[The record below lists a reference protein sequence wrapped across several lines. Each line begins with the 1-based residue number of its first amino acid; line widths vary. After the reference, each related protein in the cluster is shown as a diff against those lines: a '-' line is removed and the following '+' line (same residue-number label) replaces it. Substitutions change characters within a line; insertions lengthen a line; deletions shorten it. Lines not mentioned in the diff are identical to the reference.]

1 MLTWL
6 NQRTGLVT
14 QINGFLTE
22 DVPGGASYWYVFGSA
37 TLFAMILQIIT
48 GIWLTFYYS
57 PSIATA
63 WESTLFIYQ
72 KVYLGQFIISLHYWG
87 ATAMIAL
94 LVMHLLQVL
103 IWGAYKK
110 PRELQWVV
118 GVLLLLCT
126 LALGLTGYL
135 LPWDLNAF
143 FASQV
148 AINITGT
155 VPVIGQALQYFL
167 QDGVSMGTLTI
178 NRFFGLHVW
187 LTPALLVLLVGAHLA
202 IFRWNGGAGP
212 PLDEP
217 PKLKP
222 GRFWPN
228 QMFMDTVASLV
239 VFAIIVLLAIISP
252 APLDAKAD
260 PNNTAFV
267 PSPAWYFNALYALLE
282 IVPEQFSLFA
292 TVVLPGVA
300 VAVLIL
306 LPWIDRNPSRMLNRR
321 PYLLGLTA
329 LSVFGLA
336 FMSFYGQ
343 NTINAKAAAA
353 GQTAPKVPGGVEAN
367 ALEQSA
373 PATGAGGEGGT
384 AGGAAGAAM
393 TAGAKVYQNCQG
405 CHGATGAG
413 TPGAFPPLAGNPAVT
428 AADPKDIIHTVLYGR
443 TGPLTVNGT
452 TYNGQMPAW
461 KGQLT
466 NADIANVLT
475 YIRNS
480 WGNSAGPVTESQ
492 VAAVAK

>member
-6 NQRTGLVT
+6 NQRTGIVT
-14 QINGFLTE
+14 QINEFLTE

-37 TLFAMILQIIT
+37 TLFTMILQIIT

-94 LVMHLLQVL
+94 LLMHLLQVL
-103 IWGAYKK
+103 VWGAYKK

-126 LALGLTGYL
+126 LVLGLTGYL

-148 AINITGT
+148 AINIVGT

-187 LTPALLVLLVGAHLA
+187 LTPALLILLVGAHLS
-202 IFRWNGGAGP
+202 IFRWNGPAGP
-212 PLDEP
+212 PLDDP
-217 PKLKP
+217 PALKP

-228 QMFMDTVASLV
+228 QMFMDAVASFV
-239 VFAIIVLLAIISP
+239 VFAIIVALAIVSP

-282 IVPEQFSLFA
+282 IVPEQYSLFA
-292 TVVLPGVA
+292 TVIGPGI
-300 VAVLIL
+300 AVLVLLL
-306 LPWIDRNPSRMLNRR
+306 LPWIDRNPSRQFRRR
-321 PYLLGLTA
+321 PVVLSITA
-329 LSVFGLA
+329 LAVFGA
-336 FMSFYGQ
+336 VFMSFYGQ
-343 NTINAKAAAA
+343 QTINAKAAAA
-353 GQTAPKVPGGVEAN
+353 HQVPPSVPGGAMAN

-373 PATGAGGEGGT
+373 PSSSAAPGGGGT
-384 AGGAAGAAM
+384 NAAAIAAGQKIY
-393 TAGAKVYQNCQG
+393 TASCSS

-413 TPGAFPPLAGNPAVT
+413 VPGTFPPLAHNPAVT
-428 AADPKDIIHTVLYGR
+428 AADPKEIIHIVAYGR
-443 TGPLTVNGT
+443 SGPLQVNGQT
-452 TYNGQMPAW
+452 FNGQMPAW
-461 KGQLT
+461 SGTLS
-466 NADIANVLT
+466 NADIANVIT
-475 YIRNS
+475 FIRNS
-480 WGNSAGPVTESQ
+480 WGNSASAVSEAQ
-492 VAAVAK
+492 VAAVKK

>member
-6 NQRTGLVT
+6 NQRTGIVT
-14 QINGFLTE
+14 QINEFLTE

-37 TLFAMILQIIT
+37 TLFTMILQIIT

-94 LVMHLLQVL
+94 LLMHLLQVL
-103 IWGAYKK
+103 VWGAYKK

-126 LALGLTGYL
+126 LVLGLTGYL

-148 AINITGT
+148 AINIVGT

-187 LTPALLVLLVGAHLA
+187 LTPALLILLVGAHLS
-202 IFRWNGGAGP
+202 IFRWNGPAGP
-212 PLDEP
+212 PLDDP
-217 PKLKP
+217 PTLKP

-228 QMFMDTVASLV
+228 QMFMDAVASFV
-239 VFAIIVLLAIISP
+239 VFAIIVALAIVSP

-282 IVPEQFSLFA
+282 IVPEQYSLFA
-292 TVVLPGVA
+292 TVIGPGI
-300 VAVLIL
+300 AVLVLLL
-306 LPWIDRNPSRMLNRR
+306 LPWIDRNPSRQFRRR
-321 PYLLGLTA
+321 PVVLSITA
-329 LSVFGLA
+329 LAVFGA
-336 FMSFYGQ
+336 VFMSFYGQ
-343 NTINAKAAAA
+343 QTINAKAAAA
-353 GQTAPKVPGGVEAN
+353 HQVPPSVPGGAMAN

-373 PATGAGGEGGT
+373 PSSSAAPGGGGT
-384 AGGAAGAAM
+384 NAAAIAAGQKIYTASCSSCHGAAGA
-393 TAGAKVYQNCQG
+393 GVP
-405 CHGATGAG
+405 G
-413 TPGAFPPLAGNPAVT
+413 TFPPLAHNPAVT
-428 AADPKDIIHTVLYGR
+428 AADPKEVIHIVAYGR
-443 TGPLTVNGT
+443 SGPLQVNGQT
-452 TYNGQMPAW
+452 FNGQMPAW
-461 KGQLT
+461 SGTLS
-466 NADIANVLT
+466 NADIANVIT
-475 YIRNS
+475 FIRNS
-480 WGNSAGPVTESQ
+480 WGNSASAVSEAQ
-492 VAAVAK
+492 VAAVKK